1 MALPHAQPLDV
12 VSVRA
17 LGPQLR
23 QAVSTSLLRTDR
35 LQLLHLVLPMYEDLP
50 QHWVDDT
57 CVLHCLE
64 GQVEVALP
72 SGLRRLQAGEL
83 VVLPPAQAHALRAR
97 ADSAI
102 LMTLL
107 HHGEAD
113 ATGGPGAP
121 PGA

>member
-12 VSVRA
+12 ISVRP
-17 LGPQLR
+17 LGPELR
-23 QAVSTSLLRTDR
+23 QAVSTSLLRTDQ
-35 LQLLHLVLPMYEDLP
+35 LQLLHLVLPLHQDLP
-50 QHWVDDT
+50 QHWVDQT

-72 SGLRRLQAGEL
+72 SGLRRLMAGDL

-97 ADSAI
+97 SDAVV

-107 HHGEAD
+107 HHGHA
-113 ATGGPGAP
+113 AAAGGPGAP
-121 PGA
+121 PDG